1 MANPDTL
8 LPIDETVKIPEAVR
22 RASAA
27 ADAHYAKPAPVQE
40 PAPQPAAPPVTGD
53 QPVNIVAVPA
63 PAAPTEPRPLLQP
76 QPAPPLAP
84 PPAPQ
89 LEPLPADQIGT
100 ADQEHHRYLSMKG
113 RYEQATQTMGQMQEQ
128 LRELGNTVQQLTE
141 RQPAPQQQRPQ
152 PVRLLTPED
161 EHTYG
166 PDLIDMTRRAAREA
180 LAPELTE
187 IQRRQEELA
196 RNEQRLKNQHTLDA
210 LDAQLPGWRDINVSP
225 EFLDWLRLPD
235 VYSGG
240 VRGNLLKQAF
250 QAASVPRVLAFFKGY
265 LAEAQATG
273 QLPVPQ
279 PTAASPAPTHAAVIP
294 LETLASPGRAQPA
307 PGNSQVST
315 DKPHFTRRQVQE
327 FYSHA
332 GMERYRGREA
342 DRKADEQL
350 IFDAQQAGRITG

>member
-27 ADAHYAKPAPVQE
+27 ADAYYAKPAPSPE
-40 PAPQPAAPPVTGD
+40 PAPQPATPPAGGD

-63 PAAPTEPRPLLQP
+63 PAAPAEPRPLLSP
-76 QPAPPLAP
+76 QPAPQPAPQPEP
-84 PPAPQ
+84 PPADQ
-89 LEPLPADQIGT
+89 LGT
-100 ADQEHHRYLSMKG
+100 AEQEHHRYLSMKG

-128 LRELGNTVQQLTE
+128 LRELGDAVHQLTE

-187 IQRRQEELA
+187 IQRRQDELA

-225 EFLDWLRLPD
+225 AFLDWLRLPD

-273 QLPVPQ
+273 QLPD
-279 PTAASPAPTHAAVIP
+279 PTTTAVTPTPPREPAVP
-294 LETLASPGRAQPA
+294 LETLTSPGRAQPA

-350 IFDAQQAGRITG
+350 IFEAQREGRITG

>member
-1 MANPDTL
+1 MANLDTL

-40 PAPQPAAPPVTGD
+40 PAPQPTNPPVAGD

-63 PAAPTEPRPLLQP
+63 PAAPAEPRPLHP
-76 QPAPPLAP
+76 QPDPQLTSQPE
-84 PPAPQ
+84 PPAD
-89 LEPLPADQIGT
+89 AVGT
-100 ADQEHHRYLSMKG
+100 AEQEHHRYLSMKG

-128 LRELGNTVQQLTE
+128 LRELGNAVQQLTE
-141 RQPAPQQQRPQ
+141 RPAPQQQRPQ

-180 LAPELTE
+180 LGPELTE

-196 RNEQRLKNQHTLDA
+196 RNEQRLQNQHTLDA
-210 LDAQLPGWRDINVSP
+210 LDEKLPGWREINVSP
-225 EFLDWLRLPD
+225 AFLDWLRLPD

-279 PTAASPAPTHAAVIP
+279 TPATPQVPTRTAVIP

-315 DKPHFTRRQVQE
+315 DKPHFTRRQITE

-350 IFDAQQAGRITG
+350 IFDAQREGRIT